1 MCYNWLLVYHMHG
14 RCRGFCFVMFSCFL
28 LCHYNLLLYN
38 SSCAAT
44 LKVGPSKLRPYSRGT
59 RKATLSGGAL
69 IPCCLLKSSSPC
81 KISSWSIVES
91 HPSSLTFFHLQKAQT
106 KLTGVDDFQ
115 RFLSC
120 MVTRHWYS
128 MYCTSS
134 TVTIGNTEKPLPSLL
149 VSSWRRVGHPKMP
162 SLFGENVTLR
172 PSCTIQTRN
181 EDNVSWPSGRKTAG
195 SHSSPSIALKT
206 PPQTYSSIHKRPQ
219 MWNFGPATKAGHF
232 VTNVGN
238 WNLESSCRHSAEGL
252 QPHWTRRAN
261 AATPPMSSPTWMMSL
276 SCCGTSPLKTR
287 DCWARLTST
296 VGIMWEC
303 LTDIARGQA
312 HSAYPSPK
320 NWFNK
325 RSCMWTIPQYEL
337 SSSRF
342 MTSWSWRK
350 TAATRASSWCISA
363 ASAHHPCMKSFL
375 RHFTAV

>member
-28 LCHYNLLLYN
+28 LCHYHLLLYN

-44 LKVGPSKLRPYSRGT
+44 FKVGPSKLRPYSRGT

-81 KISSWSIVES
+81 RISSWSIVES

-134 TVTIGNTEKPLPSLL
+134 TVTIGNTETPLPSLL

-172 PSCTIQTRN
+172 PSCTIQSRN
-181 EDNVSWPSGRKTAG
+181 EDNVSWPSGRKNVTKNRKTAG

-206 PPQTYSSIHKRPQ
+206 PLQTHSSIHKRPQ
-219 MWNFGPATKAGHF
+219 MWNFGPSKALAGIPPKGSNPIEQDVQMQQRH
-232 VTNVGN
+232 
-238 WNLESSCRHSAEGL
+238 LCR
-252 QPHWTRRAN
+252 PRRG
-261 AATPPMSSPTWMMSL
+261 W
-276 SCCGTSPLKTR
+276 C
-287 DCWARLTST
+287 
-296 VGIMWEC
+296 
-303 LTDIARGQA
+303 
-312 HSAYPSPK
+312 PSPVAERH
-320 NWFNK
+320 NW
-325 RSCMWTIPQYEL
+325 RPETVEPLW
-337 SSSRF
+337 
-342 MTSWSWRK
+342 
-350 TAATRASSWCISA
+350 
-363 ASAHHPCMKSFL
+363 HPLWGLCEN
-375 RHFTAV
+375 V